1 MLARRVILYRLYLV
15 LNIAIVWV
23 IFSLLFLYN
32 IVEVEKD
39 VLERRRLS
47 FFSFAFAM
55 LGIIIGGAEAFF
67 LKNMFRKYPIWL
79 STILRMTVTFIL
91 FLVVSVVVVFAYWI
105 FRHDG
110 GLSFIE
116 FEKEF
121 VQKILLTPSFLM
133 LMVDLG
139 FLAFVSILILEISDK
154 YGPGGLRNL
163 IRGRYNHPRK
173 ENRIF
178 LFLDMNDSTVIAEHI
193 GHERYFILL
202 KEFFSDITA
211 PILNN
216 GGHIYQYVGDEI
228 VLSWKNDLKGK
239 RHCLKFVKEAYNVF
253 KKKAPAYMKE
263 FGYAPSFKAGIHAGE
278 VTAGYIG
285 IIKKDLVFSGDTLNT
300 AARIRSKCHQLG
312 HLFVVSGDFLGEY
325 KTLPE
330 AEFKEIGEIELK
342 GKEEK
347 VKLYGVLFPELTADI
362 KKHTTE
368 PAHK

>member
-15 LNIAIVWV
+15 LNIAIIWV
-23 IFSLLFLYN
+23 LFSLLFLYN

-39 VLERRRLS
+39 VLATRRLS
-47 FFSFAFAM
+47 FFSLAFA
-55 LGIIIGGAEAFF
+55 LIGIIVASAEAFL
-67 LKNMFRKYPIWL
+67 LKNIFRRLPIWL

-91 FLVVSVVVVFAYWI
+91 FLIVSVIVVFLYWV

-110 GLSFIE
+110 SLSFIQ

-121 VQKILLTPSFLM
+121 VKNILLTPSFLM
-133 LMVDLG
+133 LMVDMG
-139 FLAFVSILILEISDK
+139 FLAFISILVLEISDK

-163 IRGRYNHPRK
+163 IRGRYNKPRK

-193 GHERYFILL
+193 GHEKYFNML
-202 KEFFSDITA
+202 KEFFSDITE

-239 RHCLKFVKEAYNVF
+239 RNCLRFVKDAYHVF
-253 KKKAPAYMKE
+253 KKKAPAYYKE
-263 FGYAPSFKAGIHAGE
+263 FGFSPSFKAGIHAGD

-285 IIKKDLVFSGDTLNT
+285 IIKKDLVYSGDTLNT

-312 HLFVVSGDFLGEY
+312 YLFIASGDFLGEY

-342 GKEEK
+342 GKQEK
-347 VKLYGVLFPELTADI
+347 VKLYAVLFPELLEDI
-362 KKHTTE
+362 RSKEKLVV
-368 PAHK
+368 AG